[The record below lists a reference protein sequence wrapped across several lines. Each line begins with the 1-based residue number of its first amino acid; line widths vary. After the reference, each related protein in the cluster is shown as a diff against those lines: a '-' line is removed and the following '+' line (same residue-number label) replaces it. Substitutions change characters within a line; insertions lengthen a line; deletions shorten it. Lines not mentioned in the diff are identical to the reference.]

1 MGRFDKLDMSQ
12 RLSRD
17 DYERQLADGQ
27 QRLAQL
33 RLHLGGLM
41 GDSGLGPGLLVILE
55 GPDASGKGGA
65 IKALVN
71 HLDPRHY
78 EVVSYAAPTVQE
90 KNHHFLWRFYQE
102 LPGLGEMA
110 VFDRSWYGRVLV
122 ERVEGF
128 ATKPQWKR
136 AYKAIVDFEE
146 SLCQE
151 SLILVK
157 LWMHVTDEE
166 QLRRFEGR
174 ATDPLKRWKLTEE
187 DWRNREKNREYEAAA
202 EEMFSRTDHKL
213 APWHVIAA
221 EQKRFA
227 RIAVLQTVIASI
239 EAGMERWALE
249 VPEPVA
255 ERANSDDE
263 VPA

>member
-1 MGRFDKLDMSQ
+1 MLAKLDLSQ
-12 RLSRD
+12 RLTRD
-17 DYERQLADGQ
+17 EYERRLAIGQ
-27 QRLAQL
+27 QRISQL

-41 GDSGLGPGLLVILE
+41 GSGKLGPGLLVILE

-65 IKALVN
+65 IKALVG

-78 EVVSYAAPTVQE
+78 EVVSYAAPTVKE
-90 KNHHFLWRFYQE
+90 KNHHFLWRFYQM
-102 LPGLGEMA
+102 LPGLGDFA

-128 ATKPQWKR
+128 ATKQEWKR

-151 SLILVK
+151 SLIVVK
-157 LWMHVTDEE
+157 CWMHVSDDE
-166 QLRRFEGR
+166 QLKRFEGR
-174 ATDPLKRWKLTEE
+174 AADPLKRWKLTDE

-213 APWHVIAA
+213 APWEVIPA

-227 RIAVLQTVIASI
+227 RIAVLETVIARI
-239 EAGMERWALE
+239 EEGLERWGFE
-249 VPEPVA
+249 VPPPVEKLDA
-255 ERANSDDE
+255 VIET
-263 VPA
+263 